1 MNGRR
6 EKRKKNI
13 YWHDPI
19 SVNWCTSGWVYFDR
33 YTQVY
38 QCRLA
43 LRVRASTFLCSLCIF
58 SSILL
63 SPKNVLIRWLIEFL
77 TRSIKRIPHY
87 LLASISLLVLLIRVN
102 STGCRTY
109 SHRIGQAVDLLN
121 LLDDV
126 LYANNLIQRWERGR
140 KENTDSHRSIQE
152 WWFNDAYI
160 NINIFFIAFQSTS
173 TRDGKMCAANC
184 IQIYDEAAAY
194 TRIPPRKPND
204 KKIKVI
210 FKLQQSSIDFCIRK

>member
-1 MNGRR
+1 MGLLWPIYSSVPM
-6 EKRKKNI
+6 KRTNTSCVSM
-13 YWHDPI
+13 PSRSPCASVNI
-19 SVNWCTSGWVYFDR
+19 SVFAVYIFFHF
-33 YTQVY
+33 
-38 QCRLA
+38 
-43 LRVRASTFLCSLCIF
+43 TFTEECLN
-58 SSILL
+58 
-63 SPKNVLIRWLIEFL
+63 KMIEFL

-173 TRDGKMCAANC
+173 TRDGKMCAAKC